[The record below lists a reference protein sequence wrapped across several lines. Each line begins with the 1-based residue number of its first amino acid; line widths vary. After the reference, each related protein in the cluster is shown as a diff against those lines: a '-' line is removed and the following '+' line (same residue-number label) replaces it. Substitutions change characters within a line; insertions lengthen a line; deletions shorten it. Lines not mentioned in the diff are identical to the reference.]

1 MKFDITDEQSR
12 KAKIPHEI
20 FLTNLIANHILWFIA
35 SLGMV
40 KDTPQLLALVPVF
53 SFVILAYILW
63 RANKSKTSDSWFVMC
78 HWQIA
83 VARSHLFILML
94 LFMLSVA
101 LLGWLAHTYL
111 GAKEVAVYAIT
122 GGVGIL
128 PVMVTV
134 LALII
139 MESDMLHQ
147 ATLHKIPKGTVKK
160 FQSPEMPEEI
170 EQPAMT

>member
-1 MKFDITDEQSR
+1 MKFNISDEQSH

-20 FLTNLIANHILWFIA
+20 VLTNLIANHILWFIA

-40 KDTPQLLALVPVF
+40 KDIPQLLMLVPIA
-53 SFVILAYILW
+53 SFAILSYTLW
-63 RANKSKTSDSWFVMC
+63 RANKSKNSDSWFVMC

-83 VARSHLFILML
+83 AARSRILIYML
-94 LFMLSVA
+94 LFMLTIA
-101 LLGWLAHTYL
+101 FLGWLGYTYL
-111 GAKEVAVYAIT
+111 GMMEVAVYAII

-147 ATLHKIPKGTVKK
+147 ATLHKVPNGVVEK
-160 FQSPEMPEEI
+160 FRSPEMPEVIEEPEI
-170 EQPAMT
+170 L

>member
-1 MKFDITDEQSR
+1 MKFNISDEESR
-12 KAKIPHEI
+12 KAKIPHEV

-40 KDTPQLLALVPVF
+40 KDIPQLLMMVPIV
-53 SFVILAYILW
+53 SFAILSFTLW
-63 RANKSKTSDSWFVMC
+63 RANKSKKVDSWFVMC

-83 VARSHLFILML
+83 AARSRVLIYVL
-94 LFMLSVA
+94 LFMLIIAS
-101 LLGWLAHTYL
+101 LGWLGYTYL
-111 GAKEVAVYAIT
+111 GMMEVAVYAIT

-147 ATLHKIPKGTVKK
+147 ATLHKVPKGTVKK
-160 FQSPEMPEEI
+160 FQSAEMPEVI
-170 EQPAMT
+170 QQPAVT

>member
-1 MKFDITDEQSR
+1 MKFNISDKESH

-40 KDTPQLLALVPVF
+40 KDIPQLLMLVPIV
-53 SFVILAYILW
+53 SLAILTFTLW

-83 VARSHLFILML
+83 AARSRVLIYML
-94 LFMLSVA
+94 LFMTTIA
-101 LLGWLAHTYL
+101 FLGWLGYTYL
-111 GAKEVAVYAIT
+111 DMMEVAVYAII

-147 ATLHKIPKGTVKK
+147 ATLHKVPKGAVKK
-160 FQSPEMPEEI
+160 LQSPEMPEVI
-170 EQPAMT
+170 EQPVVT

>member
-1 MKFDITDEQSR
+1 MKFNISDKESH

-40 KDTPQLLALVPVF
+40 KDIPQLLMLVPIV
-53 SFVILAYILW
+53 SLAILTFTLW

-83 VARSHLFILML
+83 AARSRVLIYML
-94 LFMLSVA
+94 LFMTTIA
-101 LLGWLAHTYL
+101 FLGWLGYTYL
-111 GAKEVAVYAIT
+111 DMMEVAVYAII

-147 ATLHKIPKGTVKK
+147 ATLHKVPKGAVKK
-160 FQSPEMPEEI
+160 FQSPEMPEVI
-170 EQPAMT
+170 EQPVVT

>member
-1 MKFDITDEQSR
+1 MKFIITDEESR

-40 KDTPQLLALVPVF
+40 KETPQLLAMVPIT
-53 SFVILAYILW
+53 SFAFITFILW
-63 RANKSKTSDSWFVMC
+63 RAKKSRTTDSWFVMC

-83 VARSHLFILML
+83 ATRSYIFIIML
-94 LFMLSVA
+94 LFMLSIA
-101 LLGWLAHTYL
+101 LLGWLGITYL
-111 GAKEVAVYAIT
+111 DMKDVAAYAII

-147 ATLHKIPKGTVKK
+147 ATLHKLPNGVAEKYRSPKMPKVIEE
-160 FQSPEMPEEI
+160 PEI
-170 EQPAMT
+170 L

>member
-1 MKFDITDEQSR
+1 MKFNISDKESH

-40 KDTPQLLALVPVF
+40 KDIPQLLMLVPIV
-53 SFVILAYILW
+53 SLAILTFTLW

-83 VARSHLFILML
+83 AARSRVLIYML
-94 LFMLSVA
+94 LFMTTIA
-101 LLGWLAHTYL
+101 FLGWLGYTYL
-111 GAKEVAVYAIT
+111 DMMEVAVYAII

-147 ATLHKIPKGTVKK
+147 ATLHKVPKGAVKK
-160 FQSPEMPEEI
+160 LQSPEMPEVI
-170 EQPAMT
+170 EQPAVT

>member
-1 MKFDITDEQSR
+1 MKFNISDELSR

-40 KDTPQLLALVPVF
+40 KDTPQLLAMVPVI
-53 SFVILAYILW
+53 SFAFLAYILW
-63 RANKSKTSDSWFVMC
+63 RAHKSKSTDSWFVMC
-78 HWQIA
+78 HWQIVA
-83 VARSHLFILML
+83 ARSYIFILML

-101 LLGWLAHTYL
+101 LLGWLSYAYL
-111 GAKEVAVYAIT
+111 DAKEVAVFAIT

-147 ATLHKIPKGTVKK
+147 ATLHKIPKSVVKK
-160 FQSPEMPEEI
+160 FKSPHMPEMI
-170 EQPAMT
+170 EQPDIV

>member
-1 MKFDITDEQSR
+1 MKFNITDEESH

-40 KDTPQLLALVPVF
+40 KDTPQLLALVPIVSF
-53 SFVILAYILW
+53 SMLAFTLW
-63 RANKSKTSDSWFVMC
+63 RADKSKKVDSWFVMC

-83 VARSHLFILML
+83 AARSRIFIYML
-94 LFMLSVA
+94 LFMLTIA
-101 LLGWLAHTYL
+101 LLGWIGYTYL
-111 GAKEVAVYAIT
+111 GMMEVAVYAIF
-122 GGVGIL
+122 GGIGML

-147 ATLHKIPKGTVKK
+147 ASLHKVPKSAVEK
-160 FQSPEMPEEI
+160 FQSPQMPEVI
-170 EQPAMT
+170 EQPATA

>member
-1 MKFDITDEQSR
+1 MKFKISDAESH

-40 KDTPQLLALVPVF
+40 KDTPQLLVMVPLF
-53 SFVILAYILW
+53 SFAFLTYTLW
-63 RANKSKTSDSWFVMC
+63 RARKSKRVDSWYVMC

-83 VARSHLFILML
+83 AGRSRLFIYML
-94 LFMLSVA
+94 LFMLFIA
-101 LLGWLAHTYL
+101 FLGWLGYRYL
-111 GAKEVAVYAIT
+111 GMMEIAVYAIT

-139 MESDMLHQ
+139 MESDILHQ
-147 ATLHKIPKGTVKK
+147 ASLQQLPDSIVAKYRCA
-160 FQSPEMPEEI
+160 EMPEVI
-170 EQPAMT
+170 EQAAA

>member
-1 MKFDITDEQSR
+1 MKFIITDEESH
-12 KAKIPHEI
+12 KAKIPHELV
-20 FLTNLIANHILWFIA
+20 LTNLIANHILWFIA

-40 KDTPQLLALVPVF
+40 KDIPQLLMLVPII
-53 SFVILAYILW
+53 SFAILSFTLW
-63 RANKSKTSDSWFVMC
+63 RANKSKKTDSWYVMC

-83 VARSHLFILML
+83 AARSRILIYML
-94 LFMLSVA
+94 LFMLTIA
-101 LLGWLAHTYL
+101 FLGWLGYTYL
-111 GAKEVAVYAIT
+111 GMMEVAVYAII

-147 ATLHKIPKGTVKK
+147 TSLHKVPKGVVEK
-160 FQSPEMPEEI
+160 FQSPEMPGLI
-170 EQPAMT
+170 EQPAVT

>member
-1 MKFDITDEQSR
+1 MKFNITDEESR

-35 SLGMV
+35 SLGMA
-40 KDTPQLLALVPVF
+40 KDIPQLLMLVPIV
-53 SFVILAYILW
+53 SFAILSYTLW
-63 RANKSKTSDSWFVMC
+63 RANKSKKTDSWFVMC

-83 VARSHLFILML
+83 AARSRILIYML
-94 LFMLSVA
+94 LFMLTIA
-101 LLGWLAHTYL
+101 FLGWLGYTYL
-111 GAKEVAVYAIT
+111 GMKEVAVYAIT

-147 ATLHKIPKGTVKK
+147 TTLHKVPKGVVKK
-160 FQSPEMPEEI
+160 FQSPEMPDI
-170 EQPAMT
+170 VEQPEMS

>member
-1 MKFDITDEQSR
+1 MKFNISDEESR

-20 FLTNLIANHILWFIA
+20 FLTNLVANHILWFIA

-40 KDTPQLLALVPVF
+40 KDTPQLLAMMPIF
-53 SFVILAYILW
+53 SFAFITFILW
-63 RANKSKTSDSWFVMC
+63 RAKKSKTIDSWFVMC

-83 VARSHLFILML
+83 ATRNHIFIIML
-94 LFMLSVA
+94 LFMLSIA
-101 LLGWLAHTYL
+101 LLGWLGITYL
-111 GAKEVAVYAIT
+111 DMKDVAAYAII

-139 MESDMLHQ
+139 MESDILHQ
-147 ATLHKIPKGTVKK
+147 ATLHKLPDGVVEK
-160 FQSPEMPEEI
+160 FRSMEMPEVI
-170 EQPAMT
+170 EEAEFS